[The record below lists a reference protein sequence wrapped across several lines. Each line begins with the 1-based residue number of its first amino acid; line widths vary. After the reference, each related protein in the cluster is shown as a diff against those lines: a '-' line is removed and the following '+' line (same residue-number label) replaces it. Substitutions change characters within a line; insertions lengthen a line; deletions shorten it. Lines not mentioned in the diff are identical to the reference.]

1 MKIGITYDTAEMY
14 TKNETN
20 DLHFDFAEYA
30 SINQI
35 KTELIKI
42 GCQVT
47 LIGNKDNLI
56 DLIKSNKLDFDLIY
70 NTVEGI
76 NSRNREGLVPSIL
89 EACNIK
95 YMGTDAFGLSLTLD
109 KALMKSV
116 AEQHDI
122 KTPKYCLFENDKLN
136 LQTVKKL
143 STLSYPVIIKP
154 NYEGNSSGIKVV
166 KSYSEALKYTEQLL
180 EEYKTSVLCEEFIFG
195 TEITV
200 PVIGNDE
207 KSAVWGITTVDIQ
220 QSNDFWLDI
229 NTKVFGNYKNLVLNV
244 SAELKQK
251 FKEITFKLFKII
263 GCKDFARFDF
273 RLSKNNEIYFIE
285 ANPLP
290 SLFEGGAFDLIGR
303 ANGLDYSQT
312 LKLLV
317 NTAAERLSIPKI

>member
-14 TKNETN
+14 TKNQTN
-20 DLHFDFAEYA
+20 DLHFDFAEYV

-109 KALMKSV
+109 KALMKCI

-122 KTPKYCLFENDKLN
+122 KTPKYCLFKNDKSN
-136 LQTVKKL
+136 LEAVKKL

-166 KSYSEALKYTEQLL
+166 KSYNEALKYTEQLL
-180 EEYKTSVLCEEFIFG
+180 EKYKTSVLCEEFIFG

-207 KSAVWGITTVDIQ
+207 NSAIWGITTVDIQ
-220 QSNDFWLDI
+220 RSNDFWLDV
-229 NTKVFGNYKNLVLNV
+229 NTKVFGDYKNLVLNV
-244 SAELKQK
+244 PAELKQK

-273 RLSKNNEIYFIE
+273 RLSENNEIYFIE

-290 SLFEGGAFDLIGR
+290 SLFEGGSFDLIVR
-303 ANGLDYSQT
+303 ENGLNYSQT
-312 LKLLV
+312 LKLLL